1 MVGGVDFADFIR
13 EGLEIKS
20 PKGIDWP
27 LRLKWISKPERIAG
41 LFSQVRLFLTL
52 VHVPWATLARWD
64 KSEDVDPDE
73 VTAGLESA
81 ASALAQRSARLV
93 KSRYVASGLSMQP
106 WYKERIFTKAHSIEL
121 MADACALA
129 RAPSSFTL
137 KEILPLHQAVIDAAK
152 AIKHLLANDGRRDVA
167 LDLMLE
173 HSAGWSCGKGGPSPR
188 IGDIGTEAFLTRCLG

>member
-1 MVGGVDFADFIR
+1 MASCTVGSAIITDRSPSRSIECAHAPVLAAELSYGAKLLVDRRFLHVDR
-13 EGLEIKS
+13 NNEIV
-20 PKGIDWP
+20 D
-27 LRLKWISKPERIAG
+27 RR
-41 LFSQVRLFLTL
+41 
-52 VHVPWATLARWD
+52 
-64 KSEDVDPDE
+64 EDVDPDE

-129 RAPSSFTL
+129 RAPTSFTL